1 MNDPLTTY
9 LHDHLTG
16 SYFAVKLLDALSD
29 QYQGQ
34 QLGKFASELC
44 AEIKKDQAVL
54 QEIVVRVGPANF
66 DITEAVGWV
75 AERVSRLK
83 LRRTGEGVGLGTFET
98 LETLTLGIRGK
109 WAL

>member
-1 MNDPLTTY
+1 M
-9 LHDHLTG
+9 
-16 SYFAVKLLDALSD
+16 
-29 QYQGQ
+29 
-34 QLGKFASELC
+34 
-44 AEIKKDQAVL
+44 L

-109 WAL
+109 WALWRALSQIREVDNRVPGLDYNSLVERAEDQYNRTEEQRLMLVNVAFHPST